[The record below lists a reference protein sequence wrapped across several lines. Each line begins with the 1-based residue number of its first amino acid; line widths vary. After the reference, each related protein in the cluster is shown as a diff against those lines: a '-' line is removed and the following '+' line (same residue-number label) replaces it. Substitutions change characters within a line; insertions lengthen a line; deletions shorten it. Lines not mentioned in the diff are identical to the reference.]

1 MLVGRPE
8 EGQTQVEDMREEAVA
23 VHSCRPNEMDDLMA
37 QKRVIPTKHWLAWT
51 TKYFPWEDAA
61 VLHADQLDSS

>member
-37 QKRVIPTKHWLAWT
+37 QKRVIPTKH
-51 TKYFPWEDAA
+51 
-61 VLHADQLDSS
+61 